1 MLPKDPTNK
10 IKFESTVLALSS
22 AGRQIADMKRM
33 AANMRDTCVAKKETM
48 KHD

>member
-1 MLPKDPTNK
+1 MDEIYKGWRGG
-10 IKFESTVLALSS
+10 EGGAWV
-22 AGRQIADMKRM
+22 GRQIADMKRM